1 MQLLSLHISKKLLK
15 KYYKNIKLFNNYYTS
30 SKCALSGYKSCF
42 SILYDPHND
51 SSASQNM
58 YFIFL
63 FFLYVLVPH
72 DIIFLI
78 IFLYV
83 NIYPILF
90 LSGFPTHHPP
100 FLRNIYSS
108 AHELFIIISLCFFF
122 KKKVFYIY
130 IVFIHVYFYKGSTN
144 TTNSDAHEVCI
155 NTSKKHIHIYI
166 YVYIYIFFKKPYVYL
181 FRSIVIVLN
190 DKVEHIAN
198 AHRVQYG

>member
-122 KKKVFYIY
+122 KKKF
-130 IVFIHVYFYKGSTN
+130 FIFILYLSMCIFIYKGSTN
-144 TTNSDAHEVCI
+144 TTNSGAHEVCI
-155 NTSKKHIHIYI
+155 NTSKKYIHTYIYICIYI
-166 YVYIYIFFKKPYVYL
+166 YFLQKTVCL
-181 FRSIVIVLN
+181 FI
-190 DKVEHIAN
+190 
-198 AHRVQYG
+198 